1 MRPVISSVQGA
12 LLRAIRRFL
21 EDERQQSFPAM
32 VVEATAREGW
42 ASATFSGHR
51 HRLELSF
58 TGGDAA
64 RVAALVRELAT
75 SELVMPGHHVADITP
90 IDLYY
95 WMSSVFGKSFFFHLC
110 FGGRIYIQKNI
121 IIYY

>member
-1 MRPVISSVQGA
+1 MMRRPPGATLTDTRFPYTTLFRSQGGDKMRPVISSVQGA

-32 VVEATAREGW
+32 VVEATASEGW

-64 RVAALVRELAT
+64 RVDALVRELAT
-75 SELVMPGHHVADITP
+75 AEQIGRAHV
-90 IDLYY
+90 
-95 WMSSVFGKSFFFHLC
+95 
-110 FGGRIYIQKNI
+110 
-121 IIYY
+121 

>member
-1 MRPVISSVQGA
+1 MRPVISGVQGA

-32 VVEATAREGW
+32 VMEATASEGW

-64 RVAALVRELAT
+64 RVDALVRELAT
-75 SELVMPGHHVADITP
+75 AELVMPGHIVADISLIEHEMRDGCPHPTHR
-90 IDLYY
+90 L
-95 WMSSVFGKSFFFHLC
+95 VFEALTVAD
-110 FGGRIYIQKNI
+110 
-121 IIYY
+121 

>member
-32 VVEATAREGW
+32 VVEATASEGW

-58 TGGDAA
+58 PGGDAA
-64 RVAALVRELAT
+64 RVDALVRELAT
-75 SELVMPGHHVADITP
+75 AELVMRGTFGAEISLVEQHRRERLPQPHTP
-90 IDLYY
+90 L
-95 WMSSVFGKSFFFHLC
+95 M
-110 FGGRIYIQKNI
+110 RQTE
-121 IIYY
+121 